1 MSRDLDIKRL
11 LDLYCGLPHTA
22 ARWPSPADRRLAT
35 ELCGRNIPFDLIE
48 AAFLLA
54 IARRSCRS
62 PQAPP
67 LPPVRSLAYFLPVIE
82 ELRQDPPHPDYI
94 QHLRSRLAD
103 QMVHFS
109 SDSRER

>member
-1 MSRDLDIKRL
+1 MSPDLYIERI

-22 ARWPSPADRRLAT
+22 ARRPSPADRRLAT
-35 ELCGRNIPFDLIE
+35 ELCRQDIPFDLIE

-54 IARRSCRS
+54 ITRRNCRS

-82 ELRQDPPHPDYI
+82 ELRQAPPHPGYI
-94 QHLRSRLAD
+94 QYLRSRVSD
-103 QMVHFS
+103 QMVQFS
-109 SDSRER
+109 TVSRER